1 MSRPTRFASAAL
13 AAAALCSSA
22 ASAGPAA
29 LPLRTVACGDTITES
44 VRIAN
49 SLLDCPAD
57 GLVVGAPGI
66 TIDLGG
72 HRIDGVGA
80 SNSDAA
86 GIRND
91 PGLAG
96 VTIRNGVVTQFHDG
110 VRLVFAAGNS
120 LSGLRLLQN
129 DAGIRLV
136 SSDGNQ
142 VRGCVATDNGN
153 GFSVEGFSRNN
164 TFVGNDAS
172 GNFYDGFYVE
182 ESGGAF
188 IGNTASANDSY
199 GFELFS
205 AKGALLKGNV
215 VRANRGAG
223 IVIDLDSAENVLKGN
238 RSSGNGTHGIEVFS
252 GTGNVLTRNF
262 FEENAGH
269 GIRSDTSQLE
279 LRANRADRN
288 GFANGNADGV
298 GLGILVPAGA
308 VQSGN
313 KAIGNDD
320 GRECQSDELSCAV
333 PSVPVT
339 RR

>member
-1 MSRPTRFASAAL
+1 MRNHTRLLL
-13 AAAALCSSA
+13 AFLLFFPA
-22 ASAGPAA
+22 ASHAHADK
-29 LPLRTVACGDTITES
+29 LPVRKVQCGETVNESLRL
-44 VRIAN
+44 AN
-49 SLLDCPAD
+49 SLLDCPGD

-72 HRIDGVGA
+72 HRIDGIGA
-80 SNSDAA
+80 PDSDAA

-96 VTIRNGVVTQFHDG
+96 VTIRNGLVTQFHDG

-129 DAGIRLV
+129 DVGIRLV
-136 SSDGNQ
+136 SSDGNE

-153 GFSVEGFSRNN
+153 GFSVEDFSRNN
-164 TFVGNDAS
+164 TFVGNEAS
-172 GNFYDGFYVE
+172 GNFYDGFFVE
-182 ESGGAF
+182 ESGGTF

-199 GFELFS
+199 GFELFT

-215 VRANRGAG
+215 VRANRGSG
-223 IVIDLDSAENVLKGN
+223 IVIDLDSAENVLKSN
-238 RSSGNGTHGIEVFS
+238 RASGNGTHGIEVFS
-252 GTGNVLTRNF
+252 GTGNVLIKNI

-269 GIRSDTSQLE
+269 GVRSDTSQLE

-288 GFANGNADGV
+288 GYANGNADGL

-313 KAIGNDD
+313 KAAGNDD

-333 PSVPVT
+333 AGVPVT

>member
-1 MSRPTRFASAAL
+1 MRNHTRLLLTFLLLVAPEARAHSDK
-13 AAAALCSSA
+13 
-22 ASAGPAA
+22 
-29 LPLRTVACGDTITES
+29 LPVRKVQCGETITAS
-44 VRIAN
+44 LRLAN
-49 SLLDCPAD
+49 SLLDCPGD
-57 GLVVGAPGI
+57 GLVVGAAGI

-72 HRIDGVGA
+72 HRIDGVVA
-80 SNSDAA
+80 QNSETV

-91 PGLAG
+91 PGFAG
-96 VTIRNGVVTQFHDG
+96 VTIRNGLVTQFHAG
-110 VRLVFAAGNS
+110 VSLVFAASNS
-120 LSGLRLLQN
+120 IAGLRLLQN
-129 DAGIRLV
+129 DTGIRLV

-142 VRGCVATDNGN
+142 IQGCVATDNGN
-153 GFSVEGFSRNN
+153 GFSIEAQSRNN
-164 TFVGNDAS
+164 TFVGNEAS

-182 ESGGAF
+182 ESSGTF

-199 GFELFS
+199 GFELFT
-205 AKGALLKGNV
+205 ATGALLKGNV
-215 VRANRGAG
+215 VRANRGSG

-252 GTGNVLTRNF
+252 GTGNVLTRNVL
-262 FEENAGH
+262 EENAGH

-288 GFANGNADGV
+288 GFANGNADGL

-308 VQSGN
+308 IQSGN
-313 KAIGNDD
+313 KATGNDD
-320 GRECQSDELSCAV
+320 ARECDSPELSCAA